1 MNNSPSNQVLAGLK
15 VLDMT
20 MFLSGPFGTQILGD
34 LGAEIFKIETGQGD
48 QTRLL
53 PPNFIGEESAYFLST
68 NRNKK
73 SVVIDY
79 RQPKGLAL
87 LEQLICECD
96 VLMENHR
103 PGGLAKYGITWE
115 RAHDLNPRL
124 VWCSI
129 SGFGQTGPYRDR
141 PAYDMVVQA
150 LSGGMSLTG
159 EPEGRPVRAGIPLA
173 DLSAGLYGVI
183 GVLATLIGSRNTH
196 KGRYIDISMLD
207 AQVAMLSYQAAYY
220 LHSGKVPGPQG
231 RSHESIPSYRAFTAG
246 DGKDF
251 VVCANTDRMWESLC
265 EVIGRTDLRDDE
277 RLKGRKARN
286 THRQEIWTQLEAEF
300 LKKPALEWVQLLLDA
315 EIPVGTVST
324 LDETLND
331 PQVLQRGM
339 VIEMHDSAGH
349 AVKVAGNPIKIKG
362 LLDEPTLYPPHVG
375 EHTRE
380 VLKKT
385 LGLSDQAVD
394 ELTKAGIVSHQR
406 SQDELS
412 KRIFK

>member
-1 MNNSPSNQVLAGLK
+1 
-15 VLDMT
+15 
-20 MFLSGPFGTQILGD
+20 
-34 LGAEIFKIETGQGD
+34 
-48 QTRLL
+48 
-53 PPNFIGEESAYFLST
+53 
-68 NRNKK
+68 
-73 SVVIDY
+73 
-79 RQPKGLAL
+79 
-87 LEQLICECD
+87 
-96 VLMENHR
+96 
-103 PGGLAKYGITWE
+103 
-115 RAHDLNPRL
+115 
-124 VWCSI
+124 
-129 SGFGQTGPYRDR
+129 
-141 PAYDMVVQA
+141 
-150 LSGGMSLTG
+150 
-159 EPEGRPVRAGIPLA
+159 
-173 DLSAGLYGVI
+173 
-183 GVLATLIGSRNTH
+183 
-196 KGRYIDISMLD
+196 
-207 AQVAMLSYQAAYY
+207 
-220 LHSGKVPGPQG
+220 
-231 RSHESIPSYRAFTAG
+231 
-246 DGKDF
+246 
-251 VVCANTDRMWESLC
+251 MWESLC

-339 VIEMHDSAGH
+339 VKEMHDSAGH